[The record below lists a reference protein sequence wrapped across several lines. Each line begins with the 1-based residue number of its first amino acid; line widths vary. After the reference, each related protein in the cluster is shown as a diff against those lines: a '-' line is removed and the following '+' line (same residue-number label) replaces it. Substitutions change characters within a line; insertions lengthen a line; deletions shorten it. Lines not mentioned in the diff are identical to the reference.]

1 MERKKILSALVAG
14 LVFGSMVA
22 EPIASYAA
30 EAANGSENVL
40 NVNSTA
46 KTYYEQG
53 EKLYNEGKYEEAAN
67 FFKKAAEEA
76 KTNDAYWAD
85 CGAAYYM
92 AESYQHATEYFEKAI
107 KLNPSKANNYA
118 WCSLCWLQRGIH
130 SSQDKSRMFGFG
142 KPIWDFF
149 KKACEYADHAA
160 SMAPDD
166 SNIQA
171 SAGNVAAIAGNYAKA
186 YGIRRQTSPEKLYQI
201 AYNRIRKAV
210 ELDQNNETAQNYL
223 SNFLK
228 IHPEYGSMSPV
239 PSVQGGAGTQTVTA
253 NGDYGF
259 VQTLGNGPVQ
269 FVPRMVHKPPTQPAV
284 GDGITR
290 SYVSGVPAGGIR
302 CLHGEFI
309 PPVAPGSGKPLY
321 IIYRNMLYDTSAGWG
336 KRKTVSENWL
346 IGIFSYDDETDTF
359 TLYESST
366 PYKTMHIVDKN
377 QIEIERW
384 SSSTGVSQDNP
395 EHFIVKY
402 EKAVISS
409 DWDGAPNR
417 PCDTDG
423 YGWMLIFEDAPEEYQ
438 TEVGGWDWLTASIDA
453 QNGGISYANEVGVD
467 GLFVF
472 LARKG
477 QVGYAP
483 PANDNVEYI
492 NKAGADFGA
501 STGHLKYN

>member
-160 SMAPDD
+160 SMAPND

-259 VQTLGNGPVQ
+259 IQTFGNGPVQ
-269 FVPRMVHKPPTQPAV
+269 FVPRMIH
-284 GDGITR
+284 DGGTR
-290 SYVSGVPAGGIR
+290 YYVAGVPANGFLTIQDR
-302 CLHGEFI
+302 SC
-309 PPVAPGSGKPLY
+309 PPTAPDSHKPLY
-321 IIYRNMLYDTSAGWG
+321 IVYDVDTYPSFSQNTIHA
-336 KRKTVSENWL
+336 
-346 IGIFSYDDETDTF
+346 IFSYDDETNTF
-359 TLYESST
+359 TLY
-366 PYKTMHIVDKN
+366 DKYYDFSRPLRKIRIIDQN
-377 QIEIERW
+377 TVEG
-384 SSSTGVSQDNP
+384 S
-395 EHFIVKY
+395 Y
-402 EKAVISS
+402 
-409 DWDGAPNR
+409 WDGETYSENNPLTIQFKYVKTLPDHSPDR
-417 PCDTDG
+417 DG
-423 YGWMLIFEDAPEEYQ
+423 YTW
-438 TEVGGWDWLTASIDA
+438 TGWDLENDEPAPIDVYFDLDKYVDPFYM
-453 QNGGISYANEVGVD
+453 NLSYELVYAKDNNEVGLD
-467 GLFVF
+467 GLFAF

-477 QVGYAP
+477 NVGYAP
-483 PANDNVEYI
+483 PV
-492 NKAGADFGA
+492 G
-501 STGHLKYN
+501 SRVKYY

>member
-14 LVFGSMVA
+14 LFFGSMVA

-269 FVPRMVHKPPTQPAV
+269 YSARMIHTPPTPYVQN
-284 GDGITR
+284 DGITR
-290 SYVSGVPAGGIR
+290 SYVSGVPAAG
-302 CLHGEFI
+302 LHCEHGQFI
-309 PPVAPGSGKPLY
+309 PPVAPDSGKPLY
-321 IIYRNMLYDTSAGWG
+321 IIYRGQD
-336 KRKTVSENWL
+336 SEWAFKDNRIEHW
-346 IGIFSYDDETDTF
+346 IYAVFSYDDETNTF
-359 TLYESST
+359 TLYYSSRGT
-366 PYKTMHIVDKN
+366 DCTAYKKIHIVDENTVEVDRVGDSGSFEDGPHFTYEYKKAERDFDGWWN
-377 QIEIERW
+377 EWQDADGYEWQATYTSDGWVNTSEFNLIER
-384 SSSTGVSQDNP
+384 VPVN
-395 EHFIVKY
+395 
-402 EKAVISS
+402 ISA
-409 DWDGAPNR
+409 DKK
-417 PCDTDG
+417 CH
-423 YGWMLIFEDAPEEYQ
+423 
-438 TEVGGWDWLTASIDA
+438 
-453 QNGGISYANEVGVD
+453 NEVGLD

-472 LARKG
+472 LVRKG
-477 QVGYAP
+477 NVGYAP
-483 PANDNVEYI
+483 PNTATLQYI
-492 NKAGADFGA
+492 LAGE
-501 STGHLKYN
+501 

>member
-1 MERKKILSALVAG
+1 MLLLALATGLCAAKDDNMTLMWEEAIPNSNVYGEKYKYYIDESKTKIIDYNGRKYLQVYWQRNKLFMEQVWFVLTWREAEKAHFTEVFDVGKRKAFVLEYLNKDYNPKKGNYDISTMNQNSIDYGDFEQKVMQWVSQNRPSLL
-14 LVFGSMVA
+14 
-22 EPIASYAA
+22 EEINK
-30 EAANGSENVL
+30 ANGD
-40 NVNSTA
+40 T
-46 KTYYEQG
+46 
-53 EKLYNEGKYEEAAN
+53 
-67 FFKKAAEEA
+67 
-76 KTNDAYWAD
+76 
-85 CGAAYYM
+85 
-92 AESYQHATEYFEKAI
+92 
-107 KLNPSKANNYA
+107 
-118 WCSLCWLQRGIH
+118 
-130 SSQDKSRMFGFG
+130 SS
-142 KPIWDFF
+142 
-149 KKACEYADHAA
+149 
-160 SMAPDD
+160 
-166 SNIQA
+166 
-171 SAGNVAAIAGNYAKA
+171 
-186 YGIRRQTSPEKLYQI
+186 
-201 AYNRIRKAV
+201 
-210 ELDQNNETAQNYL
+210 
-223 SNFLK
+223 
-228 IHPEYGSMSPV
+228 
-239 PSVQGGAGTQTVTA
+239 AGTQTVTA

-269 FVPRMVHKPPTQPAV
+269 FVPRMVHKPPTQPV
-284 GDGITR
+284 VDDGTKR

-336 KRKTVSENWL
+336 KRKTVSENWI

-402 EKAVISS
+402 EKAVISP

-423 YGWMLIFEDAPEEYQ
+423 YGWMLIFEDAPDDF
-438 TEVGGWDWLTASIDA
+438 TEVGGWDWLTASNNA
-453 QNGGISYANEVGVD
+453 QKGGISYANEVGVD

-477 QVGYAP
+477 NVGYAP
-483 PANDNVEYI
+483 SASDNVEYI
-492 NKAGADFGA
+492 NKAGLDFGA